1 MPVSMYVCLMQEA
14 RKRLIVCTVY
24 NCNLLAAYFAWKF
37 CCILTD
43 FLQIAVVEG
52 LYMLFR
58 ELLPQQATQRGKKI
72 IEDQDVFENSLYC
85 WAHLLSKI
93 EVYWVFFEQK
103 LVFPTILYRYY
114 LCSLNVSYLALFWQK
129 QASNHEVY
137 APISL
142 VSKDGDH
149 FCEPVRVPGVPDVF
163 ERAYVLQKIKGT
175 NSTERV

>member
-1 MPVSMYVCLMQEA
+1 MSL
-14 RKRLIVCTVY
+14 RIHCTAGHISFQKLRY
-24 NCNLLAAYFAWKF
+24 TEF
-37 CCILTD
+37 
-43 FLQIAVVEG
+43 
-52 LYMLFR
+52 
-58 ELLPQQATQRGKKI
+58 
-72 IEDQDVFENSLYC
+72 
-85 WAHLLSKI
+85 
-93 EVYWVFFEQK
+93 FFEQK

>member
-1 MPVSMYVCLMQEA
+1 MKILLYTDWFLADCSCWGLIHALQGVIAPASNTAREKNHRGPGCLWEF
-14 RKRLIVCTVY
+14 IV
-24 NCNLLAAYFAWKF
+24 LLGTSPFKNWGITEF
-37 CCILTD
+37 I
-43 FLQIAVVEG
+43 
-52 LYMLFR
+52 
-58 ELLPQQATQRGKKI
+58 
-72 IEDQDVFENSLYC
+72 
-85 WAHLLSKI
+85 
-93 EVYWVFFEQK
+93 FEQK
-103 LVFPTILYRYY
+103 LVFPSILYRYY